1 MEACKQ
7 CLRKKK
13 GISQQEHG
21 GMRATVKEE
30 EHSAPD
36 RKHQQGADSPA
47 SHRCTDMAWQK
58 KSASDLTEPTSKILA
73 AL

>member
-1 MEACKQ
+1 
-7 CLRKKK
+7 
-13 GISQQEHG
+13 
-21 GMRATVKEE
+21 MRATVKEE

-58 KSASDLTEPTSKILA
+58 KSASDLTEPTSKMLA